1 MKSYFSRLL
10 IRYKQGVWASIA
22 CLHSEQPPPSTLSKL
37 ELHLQEKMQVLFPAV
52 LNPLCAAAV
61 GEGLWV
67 THQPGS
73 SQPFYF
79 SQATCRPV
87 LEVNSSLPPSFTN
100 GCKSCRCR
108 NLNTNPGE
116 PGTIVLLPWYLF
128 VTSVT
133 LQSLANSSCVKKGQ
147 GVSASGWR
155 WAEQRMLP
163 VPSGRVWWW
172 PGLQLLRLPFRVWVA
187 LVELQQV
194 VMAFRNPGWRAEAME
209 VGLGED
215 ELEWIERKLWG
226 RRLEAGPEV
235 RQLKKSKQSLTLFC
249 LTIFSVASINLPLLV
264 GVELQ
269 PFQSICTGQLICT
282 EFPSQVSKPHDSM
295 QRTSFYWQIS
305 TSLSRVEK
313 WHLDYLNPV

>member
-1 MKSYFSRLL
+1 M
-10 IRYKQGVWASIA
+10 
-22 CLHSEQPPPSTLSKL
+22 
-37 ELHLQEKMQVLFPAV
+37 LFPAV

-73 SQPFYF
+73 GQPFYF

-147 GVSASGWR
+147 GVSAS
-155 WAEQRMLP
+155 
-163 VPSGRVWWW
+163 
-172 PGLQLLRLPFRVWVA
+172 
-187 LVELQQV
+187 
-194 VMAFRNPGWRAEAME
+194 
-209 VGLGED
+209 LGED
-215 ELEWIERKLWG
+215 GLNREC
-226 RRLEAGPEV
+226 
-235 RQLKKSKQSLTLFC
+235 C
-249 LTIFSVASINLPLLV
+249 LC
-264 GVELQ
+264 LQ
-269 PFQSICTGQLICT
+269 AEYGGDLGS
-282 EFPSQVSKPHDSM
+282 S
-295 QRTSFYWQIS
+295 
-305 TSLSRVEK
+305 
-313 WHLDYLNPV
+313 YLGCHSGYG

>member
-22 CLHSEQPPPSTLSKL
+22 CLRSEQPPPSTLSKL

-73 SQPFYF
+73 GQPFYF

-194 VMAFRNPGWRAEAME
+194 SDGLQKSRMEGWGHGSGAGGRWTGAN
-209 VGLGED
+209 
-215 ELEWIERKLWG
+215 RKEIVG

-235 RQLKKSKQSLTLFC
+235 HVSWRNPSK
-249 LTIFSVASINLPLLV
+249 A
-264 GVELQ
+264 
-269 PFQSICTGQLICT
+269 
-282 EFPSQVSKPHDSM
+282 
-295 QRTSFYWQIS
+295 
-305 TSLSRVEK
+305 
-313 WHLDYLNPV
+313 

>member
-10 IRYKQGVWASIA
+10 IRYKQGVWAFIT

-73 SQPFYF
+73 GQPFYF

-172 PGLQLLRLPFRVWVA
+172 PGLQLLRLPFRLWVA

-194 VMAFRNPGWRAEAME
+194 SDGLQESRMEGWGHGSGTGGRWTGVNRKEIVGEEARGWPRSTSAEEIQA
-209 VGLGED
+209 
-215 ELEWIERKLWG
+215 KLNFILPDYFFSCQYKSTTASWG
-226 RRLEAGPEV
+226 RTSAVPKHLYWSTYLHRI
-235 RQLKKSKQSLTLFC
+235 SF
-249 LTIFSVASINLPLLV
+249 
-264 GVELQ
+264 
-269 PFQSICTGQLICT
+269 TG
-282 EFPSQVSKPHDSM
+282 
-295 QRTSFYWQIS
+295 
-305 TSLSRVEK
+305 
-313 WHLDYLNPV
+313 